1 MPGVGVKPDFTR
13 RNPECPASRYAA
25 RLMADTGKLSQ
36 RAIAALLGVNQS
48 TVSKWLQASKARDPA
63 S

>member
-1 MPGVGVKPDFTR
+1 MDVESK
-13 RNPECPASRYAA
+13 RYAS

-36 RAIAALLGVNQS
+36 QEIAAELGVNQS
-48 TVSKWLQASKARDPA
+48 TVSKWLQASKELEPA